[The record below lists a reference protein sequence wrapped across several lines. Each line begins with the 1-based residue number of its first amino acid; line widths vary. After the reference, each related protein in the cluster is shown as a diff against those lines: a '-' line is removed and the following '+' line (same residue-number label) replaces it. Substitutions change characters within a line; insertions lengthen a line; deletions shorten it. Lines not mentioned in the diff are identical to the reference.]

1 MARRGAACR
10 ASRGGRRTRPRWRGE
25 RRPEGRASSLYP
37 PRPERPPRIDRASRL
52 GHPQPPRALHGREL
66 IPPGHA
72 GLGVLS
78 ERGAVQE
85 RQGAADGG
93 LERPAAR
100 PRNRSYWTSG
110 GLRKR
115 SRWLGVESACKR
127 LIPLVGVTGLEPAT
141 FWSRTKRS
149 TKLSYTPRKRAGA
162 VCGPRS
168 LLDAGRAFNGIP
180 DADRIACARV
190 GAQGSARERRPRD
203 ISPPG
208 PRRGT

>member
-1 MARRGAACR
+1 MAFRVLHPPRAAQRRGACGRDGLAR
-10 ASRGGRRTRPRWRGE
+10 ALRQAERGGFVFPGHEAQHVCALHRGE
-25 RRPEGRASSLYP
+25 LQGRHSIAKCRQRQALDRRAP
-37 PRPERPPRIDRASRL
+37 
-52 GHPQPPRALHGREL
+52 ALVTV
-66 IPPGHA
+66 II
-72 GLGVLS
+72 
-78 ERGAVQE
+78 
-85 RQGAADGG
+85 
-93 LERPAAR
+93 LESPAAR

-190 GAQGSARERRPRD
+190 GAQGSARERPAGVERRPRD